1 MAPPRSPRRTPSSPL
16 LRARWRRLQG
26 EGGGGEVELVL
37 ERGYGGGRWRGKGED
52 GGWLRRELERARE
65 LSGWRGGRST
75 SGGGVIF
82 FGSGD
87 GLGCHN
93 LGRTVS
99 EKEHIE
105 GYGDKKPHFK
115 SHWPKVDKV
124 DRSWSGNLVPR
135 PYEKIRREPTSNMMA
150 SHGKIAAESGGG
162 HWSTT
167 HRSGPIRL
175 DNGPRLARSCG
186 MRRDWSFEDLRQRVD
201 EKMQGH

>member
-1 MAPPRSPRRTPSSPL
+1 MIDLIPPDSTKNNSKYLSQFILFALSSTHLNSKYFYPSNGKITLLLSRSLSPL
-16 LRARWRRLQG
+16 LPSPSPSPLPFP
-26 EGGGGEVELVL
+26 
-37 ERGYGGGRWRGKGED
+37 
-52 GGWLRRELERARE
+52 
-65 LSGWRGGRST
+65 LSLPST
-75 SGGGVIF
+75 SSQYCITM
-82 FGSGD
+82 S
-87 GLGCHN
+87 LNCLRCHN

-115 SHWPKVDKV
+115 SRWPKV
-124 DRSWSGNLVPR
+124 DRSWSGNLAPR
-135 PYEKIRREPTSNMMA
+135 PYEKIRREPTSNTMA

-201 EKMQGH
+201 EKIQGH